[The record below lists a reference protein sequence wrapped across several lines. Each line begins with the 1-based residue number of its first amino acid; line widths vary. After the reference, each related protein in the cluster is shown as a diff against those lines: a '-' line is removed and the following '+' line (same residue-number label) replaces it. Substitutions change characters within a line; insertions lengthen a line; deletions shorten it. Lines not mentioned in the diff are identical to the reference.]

1 VYVGFRK
8 MATSEIFYRLRKH
21 VVPAKGAAQAGN
33 DVYNVRADYYLLR
46 TSHAASPMPTLTQL
60 ILYPIKSC
68 AGMPVPAATLLDAGL
83 SAQGV
88 HDREWMV
95 VLEDGQFLTQ
105 RETPRM
111 ALIRPRPDGDYLHVS
126 MPGQPD
132 LALALAWSGTE
143 TPRRVRVWD
152 DLVDAADCGD
162 AAAAWFSAA
171 LGTACRLVRFRRDA
185 HRPTSVKW
193 TGGVASQTRF
203 ADGYP
208 LLLIGQASLDDL
220 NLRLHGAGRAPLPMD
235 RFRPN
240 LVVDG
245 LDAFE
250 EDYLEALH
258 DADLAIRPVKPCGRC
273 PIPSIDQA
281 TAIPGPDP
289 LDILQTYRANARLEG
304 AVCIGMNCI
313 VVRGAGTELR
323 IGQVLD
329 AELAF

>member
-1 VYVGFRK
+1 
-8 MATSEIFYRLRKH
+8 
-21 VVPAKGAAQAGN
+21 
-33 DVYNVRADYYLLR
+33 
-46 TSHAASPMPTLTQL
+46 MPTLTQL

-68 AGMPVPAATLLDAGL
+68 AGMSVPAATLLDAGL
-83 SAQGV
+83 SFQGV

-95 VLEDGQFLTQ
+95 VTEDGQFLTQ
-105 RETPRM
+105 REHPRM
-111 ALIRPRPDGDYLHVS
+111 ALIRPRPEGETLRVS

-132 LALALAWSGTE
+132 LALPLARDGSAP
-143 TPRRVRVWD
+143 PRQVRIWD

-162 AAAAWFSAA
+162 AAAGWFGAA
-171 LGTACRLVRFRRDA
+171 LGTACRLVRFRQDVV
-185 HRPTSVKW
+185 RPTSVKW
-193 TGGVASQTRF
+193 TGGVPSQTRF

-208 LLLIGQASLDDL
+208 LLLIGEASLDDL
-220 NLRLHGAGRAPLPMD
+220 NLRLGAAGRAPLAMD

-245 LDAFE
+245 LEAFE

-258 DADLAIRPVKPCGRC
+258 DDAVAIRPVKPCARC

-281 TAIPGPDP
+281 TGIPGPDP
-289 LDILQTYRANARLEG
+289 LDILQSYRANARMEG

-323 IGQVLD
+323 AGQALV

>member
-1 VYVGFRK
+1 MQIEDDERSVRRFLK
-8 MATSEIFYRLRKH
+8 D
-21 VVPAKGAAQAGN
+21 GN
-33 DVYNVRADYYLLR
+33 ASYAILSACLFASLPSPR
-46 TSHAASPMPTLTQL
+46 TAMPTLTQL

-105 RETPRM
+105 REYPRM
-111 ALIRPRPDGDYLHVS
+111 ALIRPRSEGDSLHLS

-132 LALALAWSGTE
+132 LALALAWRGTE
-143 TPRRVRVWD
+143 APRRVRVWD

-162 AAAAWFSAA
+162 AAAGWFSAA
-171 LGTACRLVRFRRDA
+171 LGTACRLVRFRHDVI
-185 HRPTSVKW
+185 RPTSVKW

-220 NLRLHGAGRAPLPMD
+220 NLRLAAAGRAPLPMD

-245 LDAFE
+245 LEAFE

-258 DADLAIRPVKPCGRC
+258 DADVAIRPVKPCGRC

-289 LDILQTYRANARLEG
+289 LDILQTYRANARMEG

-313 VVRGAGTELR
+313 VVRGAGSALR
-323 IGQVLD
+323 TGQVLD